1 MMNPA
6 DTAISELSEP
16 VGEMTHEDYY
26 KAATKSLPGAG
37 LGSYSLPDDVR
48 FVIHKG
54 DGSRLQ
60 DVRGRWY
67 IDYVGGAGAGPRG
80 GRRGLGREAG
90 GAHAEP
96 QRRRLALVEA
106 PRRRA
111 LRTTARAVDVPP
123 ASAAGGG
130 NTGHAPALRVPAP

>member
-1 MMNPA
+1 MFQSRPEVSFGPQNKFESVMMNPA

-67 IDYVGGAGAGPRG
+67 IDYVGGAER
-80 GRRGLGREAG
+80 
-90 GAHAEP
+90 
-96 QRRRLALVEA
+96 
-106 PRRRA
+106 
-111 LRTTARAVDVPP
+111 
-123 ASAAGGG
+123 
-130 NTGHAPALRVPAP
+130 